1 MKEVK
6 DSREYDEDEQRRNSL
21 KSSHLQNGKIEWNKN
36 INFYEK
42 NLKSCLKNNFMMVP
56 NSW

>member
-21 KSSHLQNGKIEWNKN
+21 KSSHLQNGKM
-36 INFYEK
+36 YES
-42 NLKSCLKNNFMMVP
+42 LKIMFNQMM
-56 NSW
+56 SRDQLY